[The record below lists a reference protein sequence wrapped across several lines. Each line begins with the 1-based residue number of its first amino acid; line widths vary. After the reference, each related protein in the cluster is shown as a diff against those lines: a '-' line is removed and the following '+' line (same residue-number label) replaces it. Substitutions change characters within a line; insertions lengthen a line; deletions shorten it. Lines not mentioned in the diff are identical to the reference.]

1 MSRFRHDQ
9 DTGLYLPRER
19 RIEALSPRLCSMG
32 APQQALL
39 MRGGATVAAAASIYP
54 NLISWWSMND
64 SAASAVIDDSHSTND
79 LQLGGSASF
88 NTSTYTV
95 TGQVSSALQV
105 NNNSATKFN
114 IMFPSVD
121 NTLLDFTGDVSFT
134 AGGWFKSTVAT
145 NPNTFQRYFGRLRGS
160 NAQGGWGIYRPTSTS
175 NIRADIVLS
184 SSSSVSTS
192 VIAITSTNWNWI
204 VYRYNAAT
212 DELSLRVNSTTNT
225 STAAGGVYAGG
236 TGSNAP
242 ASFSIGRMQPRGGS
256 MDITGTMQDFYVDEF
271 FAASA
276 ALSDSELDYL
286 YNSGTG
292 RSYAQLAAD
301 SGH

>member
-1 MSRFRHDQ
+1 MSRFRHDP

-184 SSSSVSTS
+184 SSSGVSTS
-192 VIAITSTNWNWI
+192 VIAITSTN
-204 VYRYNAAT
+204 
-212 DELSLRVNSTTNT
+212 
-225 STAAGGVYAGG
+225 
-236 TGSNAP
+236 
-242 ASFSIGRMQPRGGS
+242 
-256 MDITGTMQDFYVDEF
+256 
-271 FAASA
+271 
-276 ALSDSELDYL
+276 
-286 YNSGTG
+286 
-292 RSYAQLAAD
+292 
-301 SGH
+301 